1 MKNSLSKKGL
11 SMSEA
16 ASISNICNQK
26 ALDIANKLVVVNN
39 YSTTIKIEGT
49 DYTEK
54 EGNGLPTNVVDLIL
68 LKAKYHGTQA
78 FLMENI
84 KAKDAL
90 LASLKAE
97 SFIYDVPAPEVG
109 RTEQAKLLP
118 EVGDAWAR
126 EQLTLDEVNDYL
138 SNETVAAHVGQFIHN
153 RSILATL
160 RAELPTLK
168 KLEWIEVEQGKK
180 TPVVIKA
187 HHTQEQLSKLHEEF
201 SGLHREAEQKV
212 NFIKAKMK
220 NLVSTENARIAELN
234 AAELTRVSSINA
246 DIRDAYTSASKLWRE
261 AHKVAEAEFEATRN
275 KKIQEASALKIKT
288 APQFEATVNEIL
300 NLLKTK

>member
-26 ALDIANKLVVVNN
+26 ALDIANKLIVVNN
-39 YSTTIKIEGT
+39 YSRTIKIDGI
-49 DYTEK
+49 DYIEK
-54 EGNGLPTNVVDLIL
+54 EGNELPSDVVALIL

-78 FLMENI
+78 FLMENV

-90 LASLKAE
+90 LSSLKNE
-97 SFIYDVPAPEVG
+97 SFIYNVAAPEAG
-109 RTEQAKLLP
+109 RIEQANLIP

-126 EQLTLDEVNDYL
+126 EQLTLEEVNDYL

-153 RSILATL
+153 RSILDSL
-160 RAELPTLK
+160 RKELPTLK

-180 TPVVIKA
+180 TPVVVKT

-201 SGLHREAEQKV
+201 SGIHIEAEQKV

-220 NLVSTENARIAELN
+220 NLITAENARIAELN
-234 AAELTRVSSINA
+234 AAELTRVNSINA
-246 DIRDAYTSASKLWRE
+246 DIREAYTSASKLWRE
-261 AHKVAEAEFEATRN
+261 AHKVAEADFEVVRN

-288 APQFEATVNEIL
+288 APQFQDTVDEIL
-300 NLLKTK
+300 NLLAKK